1 MRFLFLFIGILVG
14 ARPLVSQTRGM
25 VEGRSK
31 LFYESF
37 GNGRQTIVVVHGG
50 PGLAHDYMR
59 PEWDQLVA
67 SGRVIYYDQNGC
79 GQSGR
84 VPPYG
89 WRTHVED
96 LDGLLRALAPNER
109 VVLAGSSWG
118 SMLALYYTFQ
128 HPGRVRALVLSG
140 VPLGTVGGGGATQ
153 PAPRIP
159 RELPISRWDSVNRG
173 LPVGPGTPRPPLES
187 RLANRIKED
196 CADVAGII
204 NMSLPDAP
212 RGLGLMRIAVPV
224 LVIHGSN
231 PNQMSGDGGP
241 RLAEILPNAKLVTVE
256 DAGHDPWLDQPKAF
270 FGAANRFLAGLPTV
284 DGAAGDCGITTTQSS
299 STPRRPNPPWSNT
312 P

>member
-1 MRFLFLFIGILVG
+1 MRFPFLVIGLL
-14 ARPLVSQTRGM
+14 AAAHPLACQSRGM

-37 GNGRQTIVVVHGG
+37 GKGAQTIVVVHGG

-96 LDGLLRALAPNER
+96 LDRLLRALAPNQR

-118 SMLALYYTFQ
+118 SMLALFYTVQ
-128 HPGRVRALVLSG
+128 HPERVRALVLSG
-140 VPLGTVGGGGATQ
+140 VPLGTVGAGPKSSAAWLLQ
-153 PAPRIP
+153 QSQ
-159 RELPISRWDSVNRG
+159 SRWDSVNRG
-173 LPVGPGTPRPPLES
+173 LPVGKGNPRPLLPPPLAE
-187 RLANRIKED
+187 RIKED

-204 NMSLPDAP
+204 NMSMGDAP
-212 RGLGLMRIAVPV
+212 RSRELESITVPV

-231 PNQMSGDGGP
+231 SGQMSGDGGP
-241 RLAEILPNAKLVTVE
+241 GLAGILPNAKLVTI
-256 DAGHDPWLDQPKAF
+256 DNAGHDPWLDQPKKF
-270 FGAANRFLAGLPTV
+270 FAAANGFLAQLPNV
-284 DGAAGDCGITTTQSS
+284 H
-299 STPRRPNPPWSNT
+299 
-312 P
+312 